1 MPAEGPPARSRTDV
15 SVQRRSSWL
24 SSERSLTL
32 AQVAEELNISAPQT
46 DAPVRSGDLQGSQ
59 IGRRNQRR
67 VERVKLEEFLLRQE
81 FIAEAYRRTAL
92 NVPDLPPDIDDAQ
105 S

>member
-67 VERVKLEEFLLRQE
+67 VERVAK
-81 FIAEAYRRTAL
+81 AYRRTAL